1 LSLTYIH
8 ASTAFNAFEA
18 GKNFLPARHV
28 KKRISSC
35 KQKLFTDIGE
45 NKVLAFDLFLL
56 PISVFL

>member
-1 LSLTYIH
+1 MPVQLSMHLKQ
-8 ASTAFNAFEA
+8 E
-18 GKNFLPARHV
+18 
-28 KKRISSC
+28 KKIPTSMSC